1 MLPRIGNVCSWF
13 GRSDATAPRFLVAGL
28 ANGENVMDI
37 KASGRSA
44 LVIAAGL
51 TVGLWCVAPAT
62 PGLAAPQAA
71 ASDSENAAKPAPK
84 KKAAKRTAKP
94 AKAKQSAAKPVVKSP
109 VEDSRTADVSRTEPK
124 PLADASGALPASIA
138 NANAEASPA
147 EAAQAQPAQLP
158 STAADNPA
166 GAPAAPPAEPA
177 VIAADQVNDLDR
189 AATDAPQLQA
199 QMQPQQPTAAESAAT
214 PQPQAET
221 QAKATAHDEDAWDKA
236 SLIGKIFIAAGG
248 LLTLASAARMF
259 MA

>member
-1 MLPRIGNVCSWF
+1 
-13 GRSDATAPRFLVAGL
+13 
-28 ANGENVMDI
+28 MDI

-44 LVIAAGL
+44 LIIAAGL

-62 PGLAAPQAA
+62 PSFAAPQAA
-71 ASDSENAAKPAPK
+71 ASDSGSPAKPTPK
-84 KKAAKRTAKP
+84 KKAVKHHAKP
-94 AKAKQSAAKPVVKSP
+94 AKAKQAQAKPSEPNPSDTKQSEAKQSEAKSVVKSP
-109 VEDSRTADVSRTEPK
+109 VEEGRAADAQTEPK

-138 NANAEASPA
+138 NANAQATPA
-147 EAAQAQPAQLP
+147 EAAQAQPTP
-158 STAADNPA
+158 STEASQAA
-166 GAPAAPPAEPA
+166 APAAAAGATNPA

-199 QMQPQQPTAAESAAT
+199 QMQPQQPAAAETAAT
-214 PQPQAET
+214 PQPQADT
-221 QAKATAHDEDAWDKA
+221 QAKATTHDDDAWDKA

>member
-1 MLPRIGNVCSWF
+1 
-13 GRSDATAPRFLVAGL
+13 
-28 ANGENVMDI
+28 MDI

-44 LVIAAGL
+44 LIIAAGL

-62 PGLAAPQAA
+62 PSFAAPQAA
-71 ASDSENAAKPAPK
+71 ASDSGSAPKPAPK
-84 KKAAKRTAKP
+84 KKAVKHHAKP
-94 AKAKQSAAKPVVKSP
+94 AKAKQAQAKPSEPNPSEAKQSEAKSVVKSP
-109 VEDSRTADVSRTEPK
+109 VEEGRAADAQTEPK

-138 NANAEASPA
+138 NANAQATPA
-147 EAAQAQPAQLP
+147 EAAQAQPTP
-158 STAADNPA
+158 STEASQAA
-166 GAPAAPPAEPA
+166 APAAAAGATNPA
-177 VIAADQVNDLDR
+177 VMAADQVNDLDR

-199 QMQPQQPTAAESAAT
+199 QMQPQQPAAAETAAT

-221 QAKATAHDEDAWDKA
+221 QAKATTHDDDAWDKA

>member
-1 MLPRIGNVCSWF
+1 
-13 GRSDATAPRFLVAGL
+13 
-28 ANGENVMDI
+28 MDI

-44 LVIAAGL
+44 LIIAAGL

-62 PGLAAPQAA
+62 PSFAAPQAA
-71 ASDSENAAKPAPK
+71 ASDSGSAPKPAPK
-84 KKAAKRTAKP
+84 KKAVKHHAKP
-94 AKAKQSAAKPVVKSP
+94 AKAKQAQAKPSDTKPSETTPSEAKQSEAKSVVKSP
-109 VEDSRTADVSRTEPK
+109 VEQGRAADAQTEPK

-138 NANAEASPA
+138 NANAQATPA
-147 EAAQAQPAQLP
+147 EAAQAQPTP
-158 STAADNPA
+158 STEAPQAAA
-166 GAPAAPPAEPA
+166 TGATNPA

-199 QMQPQQPTAAESAAT
+199 QMQPQQPATAETAAT
-214 PQPQAET
+214 PQPQADT
-221 QAKATAHDEDAWDKA
+221 QAKATTHDDDAWDKA

>member
-1 MLPRIGNVCSWF
+1 
-13 GRSDATAPRFLVAGL
+13 
-28 ANGENVMDI
+28 MDI

-44 LVIAAGL
+44 LIIAAGL

-62 PGLAAPQAA
+62 PSFAAPQAA
-71 ASDSENAAKPAPK
+71 ASDSGSPAKPAPK
-84 KKAAKRTAKP
+84 KKAVKHHAKP
-94 AKAKQSAAKPVVKSP
+94 AKAKQAQAKPSDTKPSETTPSEAKQSEAKAVVKSP
-109 VEDSRTADVSRTEPK
+109 VEEGRAADAQTEPK

-138 NANAEASPA
+138 NANAQATPA
-147 EAAQAQPAQLP
+147 EAAQAQPAP
-158 STAADNPA
+158 STEASQAP
-166 GAPAAPPAEPA
+166 APAAAAGATNPA

-199 QMQPQQPTAAESAAT
+199 QMQPQQPAAAETAAT
-214 PQPQAET
+214 PQPQADT
-221 QAKATAHDEDAWDKA
+221 QAKATTHDDDAWDKA

>member
-1 MLPRIGNVCSWF
+1 
-13 GRSDATAPRFLVAGL
+13 
-28 ANGENVMDI
+28 MDI

-44 LVIAAGL
+44 LIIAAGL

-62 PGLAAPQAA
+62 PSFAAPQAA
-71 ASDSENAAKPAPK
+71 ASDSGSPAKPTPK
-84 KKAAKRTAKP
+84 KKAVKHHAKP
-94 AKAKQSAAKPVVKSP
+94 AKAKQAQAKPSETTPSDTKQSETKQSEAKSVVKSP
-109 VEDSRTADVSRTEPK
+109 VEQGRAADAQTEPK

-138 NANAEASPA
+138 NANAQATPA
-147 EAAQAQPAQLP
+147 EAAQAQPAP
-158 STAADNPA
+158 STEASQAP
-166 GAPAAPPAEPA
+166 APAAAAGVTNPA

-199 QMQPQQPTAAESAAT
+199 QMQPQQPAAAETAAS
-214 PQPQAET
+214 PQPQADT
-221 QAKATAHDEDAWDKA
+221 QAKATTHDDDAWDKA

>member
-1 MLPRIGNVCSWF
+1 
-13 GRSDATAPRFLVAGL
+13 
-28 ANGENVMDI
+28 MDI

-44 LVIAAGL
+44 LIIAAGL

-62 PGLAAPQAA
+62 PSFAAPQAA
-71 ASDSENAAKPAPK
+71 ASDSGSPAKPTPK
-84 KKAAKRTAKP
+84 KKAVKHHAKP
-94 AKAKQSAAKPVVKSP
+94 AKAKQAHAKPSEPNPADTKQSEAKSVVKSP
-109 VEDSRTADVSRTEPK
+109 VEEGRAADAQTEPK

-138 NANAEASPA
+138 NANAQATPA
-147 EAAQAQPAQLP
+147 EAAQAQPTP
-158 STAADNPA
+158 STEASQAA
-166 GAPAAPPAEPA
+166 APAASASATNPT

-199 QMQPQQPTAAESAAT
+199 QMQPQQPATAETAAT
-214 PQPQAET
+214 PQPQADT
-221 QAKATAHDEDAWDKA
+221 QAKATTHDDDAWDKA

>member
-1 MLPRIGNVCSWF
+1 
-13 GRSDATAPRFLVAGL
+13 
-28 ANGENVMDI
+28 MDI

-44 LVIAAGL
+44 LIIAAGL

-62 PGLAAPQAA
+62 PSFAAPQAA
-71 ASDSENAAKPAPK
+71 ASDSGSPAKPAPK
-84 KKAAKRTAKP
+84 KKAVKHHAKP
-94 AKAKQSAAKPVVKSP
+94 AKAKQAQAKPSEPNPSEAKQSEAKSVVKSP
-109 VEDSRTADVSRTEPK
+109 VEEGRAADAQTGPK

-138 NANAEASPA
+138 NANAQATPA
-147 EAAQAQPAQLP
+147 EAAQAQPTP
-158 STAADNPA
+158 STEASQAA
-166 GAPAAPPAEPA
+166 APAAAAGATNPA

-199 QMQPQQPTAAESAAT
+199 QMQPQQPAAAETAAT
-214 PQPQAET
+214 PQPQADT
-221 QAKATAHDEDAWDKA
+221 QAKATTHDDDAWDKA